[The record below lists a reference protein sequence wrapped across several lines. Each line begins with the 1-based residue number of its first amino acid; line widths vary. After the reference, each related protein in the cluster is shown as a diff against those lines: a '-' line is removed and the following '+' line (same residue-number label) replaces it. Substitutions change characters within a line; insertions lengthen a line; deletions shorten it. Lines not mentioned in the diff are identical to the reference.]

1 MNLEVGRVLT
11 GHRNS
16 GEYQHALQI
25 VDAESTR
32 MTRLVNDLMTLAR
45 MDAGQATLQLEDLD
59 LSDIAVEA
67 FERMSVLAETKKITL
82 ELGEM
87 PELCVYGDRQYLL
100 QMISNLLENGIKY
113 SGAGQKVRIET
124 GPLVKDNR
132 ELAYLRVS
140 DTGPGIAPDHLPHL
154 FDRFY
159 RVDAA
164 RSRDPEDDS
173 NSPTGSGLGLSIIS
187 WIVQMHGGE
196 IHVSSK
202 VGEGSIFEVTLP
214 IKN

>member
-1 MNLEVGRVLT
+1 
-11 GHRNS
+11 
-16 GEYQHALQI
+16 
-25 VDAESTR
+25 
-32 MTRLVNDLMTLAR
+32 
-45 MDAGQATLQLEDLD
+45 
-59 LSDIAVEA
+59 
-67 FERMSVLAETKKITL
+67 MSVLAETQKITL

-113 SGAGQKVRIET
+113 SGVGQKVRIET
-124 GPLVKDNR
+124 GPLIKDEL
-132 ELAYLRVS
+132 ELACLRVS
-140 DTGPGIAPDHLPHL
+140 DTGPGIATDHLPHL

-164 RSRDPEDDS
+164 RSRDDDEDS